1 MTATEIQDRA
11 TRDAERSVFQSRLHH
26 VGIIVADEDQVNTL
40 AALLGLTRGHDEY
53 VAEYEAQ
60 CYFTAGN
67 GAAIEFIVPR
77 PGGKL
82 SKFNKGFGGIHHIAL
97 EVDDLAAAQV
107 ALRERGVKLL
117 EDQPVDA
124 GSLLINFV
132 PPLYTRG
139 FIVELVQRNT
149 RETLRTEL

>member
-1 MTATEIQDRA
+1 
-11 TRDAERSVFQSRLHH
+11 VFQSRLHH
-26 VGIIVADEDQVNTL
+26 VGIIVPDEDQVNLL
-40 AALLGLTRGHDEY
+40 AALLGLVRGESEY

-60 CYFTAGN
+60 CYFTGVPSGA

-77 PGGKL
+77 PDSKL
-82 SKFNKGFGGIHHIAL
+82 TKFNKGVGGLHHIAL
-97 EVDDLAAAQV
+97 EVDDLADASA

-117 EDQPVDA
+117 EDHPVDA

-139 FIVELVQRNT
+139 FIVEFIQRKT
-149 RETLRTEL
+149 REVLRTELQEGSHVGPAL

>member
-1 MTATEIQDRA
+1 M
-11 TRDAERSVFQSRLHH
+11 FQSRLHH
-26 VGIIVADEDQVNTL
+26 VGIIVADEQQVDLL
-40 AALLGLTRGHDEY
+40 AHLLGLTRGTSEY

-60 CYFTAGN
+60 CYFTAGA

-77 PGGKL
+77 PDSKL
-82 SKFNKGFGGIHHIAL
+82 TKFNKGFGGLHHIAL
-97 EVDDLAAAQV
+97 EVDDLADASA

-117 EDQPVDA
+117 EDHPVDA

-139 FIVELVQRNT
+139 FIVEFIQVKT
-149 RETLRTEL
+149 REVVRTELQEGSHVGPAL

>member
-1 MTATEIQDRA
+1 
-11 TRDAERSVFQSRLHH
+11 VFQSRLHH
-26 VGIIVADEDQVNTL
+26 VGIIVADAEQVDLL
-40 AALLGLTRGHDEY
+40 AALLGLVRGADEY

-60 CYFTAGN
+60 CYFTGAPGGA

-77 PGGKL
+77 PGSKL
-82 SKFNKGFGGIHHIAL
+82 TKFNKGFGGLHHIAL
-97 EVDDLAAAQV
+97 EVDDLADASA

-117 EDQPVDA
+117 EDHPVDA

-139 FIVELVQRNT
+139 FIVEFIQVKT
-149 RETLRTEL
+149 REVVRTELQEGSHVGPAL

>member
-1 MTATEIQDRA
+1 
-11 TRDAERSVFQSRLHH
+11 VFQSRLHH
-26 VGIIVADEDQVNTL
+26 VGIIVADEQQVDLL
-40 AALLGLTRGHDEY
+40 AQLLGLTRGASEY

-60 CYFTAGN
+60 CHFTEGA

-77 PGGKL
+77 PGSKL
-82 SKFNKGFGGIHHIAL
+82 TRFNKGFGGLHHIAL
-97 EVDDLAAAQV
+97 EVDDLVDASA

-117 EDQPVDA
+117 EDHPVDA

-139 FIVELVQRNT
+139 FIVEFIQVKT
-149 RETLRTEL
+149 REVVRTELQEGSHVGPAL

>member
-1 MTATEIQDRA
+1 
-11 TRDAERSVFQSRLHH
+11 VFQSRLHH
-26 VGIIVADEDQVNTL
+26 VGIIVSDEEQVNLL
-40 AALLGLTRGHDEY
+40 AALLGLGRGDSEY

-60 CYFTAGN
+60 CYFTGAGTAGT

-77 PGGKL
+77 PDSKL
-82 SKFNKGFGGIHHIAL
+82 TKFNKGFGGLHHIAL
-97 EVDDLAAAQV
+97 EVDDLADASA

-117 EDQPVDA
+117 EDHPVDA

-139 FIVELVQRNT
+139 FIVEFIQRKT
-149 RETLRTEL
+149 REVLRTELQEGDHVGPAL

>member
-1 MTATEIQDRA
+1 
-11 TRDAERSVFQSRLHH
+11 VFQSRLHH
-26 VGIIVADEDQVNTL
+26 VGIIVADEQQVDLL
-40 AALLGLTRGHDEY
+40 AQLLGLTRGASEY

-60 CYFTAGN
+60 CHFTASPGA

-77 PGGKL
+77 PGSKL
-82 SKFNKGFGGIHHIAL
+82 TKFNKGFGGLHHIAL
-97 EVDDLAAAQV
+97 EVDDLADASA

-117 EDQPVDA
+117 EDHPVDA

-139 FIVELVQRNT
+139 FIVEFIQVKT
-149 RETLRTEL
+149 REVVRTELQEGSHVGPAL

>member
-1 MTATEIQDRA
+1 M
-11 TRDAERSVFQSRLHH
+11 FQSRLHH
-26 VGIIVADEDQVNTL
+26 VGIIVADAEQVDLL
-40 AALLGLTRGHDEY
+40 AALLGLVRGADEY

-60 CYFTAGN
+60 CYFTGAIGGA

-77 PGGKL
+77 PGSKL
-82 SKFNKGFGGIHHIAL
+82 TKFNKGFGGLHHIAL
-97 EVDDLAAAQV
+97 EVDDLADASA

-117 EDQPVDA
+117 EDHPVDA

-139 FIVELVQRNT
+139 FIVEFIQVKT
-149 RETLRTEL
+149 REVVRTELQEGSHVGPAL